1 MKLVKHIA
9 KQFTSL
15 ATVGLLALALLV
27 STPAFAAVGTV
38 PLIPNLDRLYQPIL
52 TDLQMT
58 GIPLRLPIEVP
69 ATTTIRSQDPK
80 ATAETLKMP
89 VYVNLNEDTPNGYT
103 ITLGYSDTCD
113 GGNSCRI
120 GTLSAQRLTKGT
132 PAIDEQYAFMK
143 PGAKFK
149 GKRSQEPM
157 AAVQLANGIKGQFVP
172 WICGANCNDAKVV
185 WDQAG
190 YRYFVG
196 IKVGDQSALVH
207 MANSAIT
214 STIGQ
219 VPKSQP

>member
-1 MKLVKHIA
+1 MELVKHIA
-9 KQFTSL
+9 KQFTRL
-15 ATVGLLALALLV
+15 ATVGLLVLTLLA

-52 TDLQMT
+52 TNLQMT
-58 GIPLRLPIEVP
+58 GIPLRLPIDVP
-69 ATTTIRSQDPK
+69 ATTTLRSQDPK
-80 ATAETLKMP
+80 ATAETLKLP
-89 VYVNLNEDTPNGYT
+89 VYVHLNEDTANGYL

-113 GGNSCRI
+113 GGNSCRL

-143 PGAKFK
+143 PSAKFK

-157 AAVQLANGIKGQFVP
+157 APVQLANGSKGQFVP
-172 WICGANCNDAKVV
+172 WLCGANCNDAKVV
-185 WDQAG
+185 WDQDG

-219 VPKSQP
+219 VAQPQP

>member
-1 MKLVKHIA
+1 MKLIKIIA
-9 KQFTSL
+9 KQFTRL
-15 ATVGLLALALLV
+15 VTAGLFALALLV
-27 STPAFAAVGTV
+27 STPVFAAVGTV

-69 ATTTIRSQDPK
+69 ATTTLRSRDPK
-80 ATAETLKMP
+80 TTTETLKMP
-89 VYVNLNEDTPNGYT
+89 VYVHLNEDTPNGYV

-113 GGNSCRI
+113 GGNSCRL

-149 GKRSQEPM
+149 GKRSPEPM
-157 AAVQLANGIKGQFVP
+157 TAVQLANGIKGQFAP
-172 WICGANCNDAKVV
+172 WLCGANCNDAKVV
-185 WDQAG
+185 WDQDG

-214 STIGQ
+214 SPIGQ
-219 VPKSQP
+219 VAQPQP

>member
-1 MKLVKHIA
+1 MKLIKSIA
-9 KQFTSL
+9 KQFTRL
-15 ATVGLLALALLV
+15 ATAGLFALALLV
-27 STPAFAAVGTV
+27 STPVIAAVGTV

-69 ATTTIRSQDPK
+69 ATTTLRSRDPK
-80 ATAETLKMP
+80 TTAETFKMP
-89 VYVNLNEDTPNGYT
+89 VYVHLNEDTPNGYV

-113 GGNSCRI
+113 GGNSCRL

-149 GKRSQEPM
+149 GKRSQEVM
-157 AAVQLANGIKGQFVP
+157 APVQLANGIKGQFIP
-172 WICGANCNDAKVV
+172 WLCGANCNDAKVV
-185 WDQAG
+185 WDQDG

-196 IKVGDQSALVH
+196 IKVGDKDALTL

-219 VPKSQP
+219 VANPQP

>member
-1 MKLVKHIA
+1 MKLIKTIA
-9 KQFTSL
+9 KQLTRL
-15 ATVGLLALALLV
+15 ATAGLFALALLV
-27 STPAFAAVGTV
+27 STPVFAAVGAV

-58 GIPLRLPIEVP
+58 GIPLRLPIAVP
-69 ATTTIRSQDPK
+69 AATTIRSQDPK

-89 VYVNLNEDTPNGYT
+89 VYLNLNEDTPNGYL

-113 GGNSCRI
+113 GGNSCRF

-157 AAVQLANGIKGQFVP
+157 APVQLANGIKGQFIP
-172 WICGANCNDAKVV
+172 WLCGANCNDAKVV
-185 WDQAG
+185 WDQDG

-196 IKVGDQSALVH
+196 IKVGDQAALVH
-207 MANSAIT
+207 MANSAI
-214 STIGQ
+214 SSMIGQ
-219 VPKSQP
+219 VAKPQP

>member
-1 MKLVKHIA
+1 MKLIKFIA
-9 KQFTSL
+9 KQFMRF
-15 ATVGLLALALLV
+15 ATAGLLVLMLLV
-27 STPAFAAVGTV
+27 GTPAIAAVDTV

-58 GIPLRLPIEVP
+58 GIPLRLPIDVP
-69 ATTTIRSQDPK
+69 ATTTLRSQDPK

-89 VYVNLNEDTPNGYT
+89 VYVHLNEDTPNGYT

-113 GGNSCRI
+113 GGNSCRL

-157 AAVQLANGIKGQFVP
+157 APVQLANGIKGQFVP

-185 WDQAG
+185 WDQDG

-196 IKVGDQSALVH
+196 IKVGDQAALVH
-207 MANSAIT
+207 MANSAIN

-219 VPKSQP
+219 VANPQP

>member
-1 MKLVKHIA
+1 MKLVKSIA
-9 KQFTSL
+9 KKFTRL
-15 ATVGLLALALLV
+15 ATAGLLVLTLLV
-27 STPAFAAVGTV
+27 SNPAFAAVGTV

-69 ATTTIRSQDPK
+69 TTTALRSQDPK

-89 VYVNLNEDTPNGYT
+89 VYVHLNEDTPNGYV

-149 GKRSQEPM
+149 GKRSPEPM
-157 AAVQLANGIKGQFVP
+157 AAVQLANGIKGQFIP
-172 WICGANCNDAKVV
+172 WLCGANCNDAKVV
-185 WDQAG
+185 WDQDG

-196 IKVGDQSALVH
+196 IKVGDQAALVH
-207 MANSAIT
+207 MANSAII
-214 STIGQ
+214 SPIGQ
-219 VPKSQP
+219 VAQPQL

>member
-1 MKLVKHIA
+1 MKLVKSIA
-9 KQFTSL
+9 KQFTSF
-15 ATVGLLALALLV
+15 ATAGLLVLTLLV
-27 STPAFAAVGTV
+27 STPALAAVGTV

-52 TDLQMT
+52 IDLQMT

-69 ATTTIRSQDPK
+69 ATTILRSQDPK
-80 ATAETLKMP
+80 ATAETLKLP
-89 VYVNLNEDTPNGYT
+89 VYVHLNEDTPNGYV

-113 GGNSCRI
+113 GGNSCRL

-143 PGAKFK
+143 PSAKFK
-149 GKRSQEPM
+149 GKRSPEPM

-172 WICGANCNDAKVV
+172 WLCGANCNDAKVV
-185 WDQAG
+185 WDQDG

-196 IKVGDQSALVH
+196 IKIGDQSALVH

-214 STIGQ
+214 SQIGQ
-219 VPKSQP
+219 VAQPQP

>member
-1 MKLVKHIA
+1 MKLVKSIA
-9 KQFTSL
+9 KQFIRFV
-15 ATVGLLALALLV
+15 TVGLLVLMLLV
-27 STPAFAAVGTV
+27 STPALAAVGTV
-38 PLIPNLDRLYQPIL
+38 PLIPNLDRLYQ
-52 TDLQMT
+52 
-58 GIPLRLPIEVP
+58 LRLPIEVP
-69 ATTTIRSQDPK
+69 ATTSLRSQDPK

-89 VYVNLNEDTPNGYT
+89 VYVHLNEDTPNGYT
-103 ITLGYSDTCD
+103 ITLGYSNTCD
-113 GGNSCRI
+113 GGNSCRL

-149 GKRSQEPM
+149 GKRSPEPM
-157 AAVQLANGIKGQFVP
+157 APVQLANGIKGQFIP
-172 WICGANCNDAKVV
+172 WLCGANCNDAKVV

-196 IKVGDQSALVH
+196 IKVGDKDALSL

-219 VPKSQP
+219 VAQPQP

>member
-1 MKLVKHIA
+1 MELVKHIA
-9 KQFTSL
+9 KQFTRL
-15 ATVGLLALALLV
+15 ATVGLLVLTLLA

-58 GIPLRLPIEVP
+58 GIPLRLPIDVP
-69 ATTTIRSQDPK
+69 ATTTLRSQDPK
-80 ATAETLKMP
+80 ATAETLKLP
-89 VYVNLNEDTPNGYT
+89 VYVHLNEDTPNGYL

-149 GKRSQEPM
+149 GKRSQEVM
-157 AAVQLANGIKGQFVP
+157 APVLLANGIKGQFIP
-172 WICGANCNDAKVV
+172 WLCGANCNDAKVV
-185 WDQAG
+185 WDQDG

-196 IKVGDQSALVH
+196 IKVGDQAALVH
-207 MANSAIT
+207 MANSAI
-214 STIGQ
+214 SSMIGQ
-219 VPKSQP
+219 VAKPQP